1 MDIALANTVVNTATH
16 LASTRTADAVN
27 IAVLKKALDMQKTS
41 ASAMLDTLAQS
52 LPQPQLATSGTLGTQ
67 VNTYA

>member
-1 MDIALANTVVNTATH
+1 MDIALANTIVNTATH
-16 LASTRTADAVN
+16 MASTRTADAVN

-52 LPQPQLATSGTLGTQ
+52 LPQPQLATSGALGTQ
-67 VNTYA
+67 LNTWA

>member
-1 MDIALANTVVNTATH
+1 MDIALANTIVNTATH

-41 ASAMLDTLAQS
+41 ASAMLDALAQS
-52 LPQPQLATSGTLGTQ
+52 LPQLATSGPLGTQ